1 MSTKIPQRVV
11 QDKGWKNKNE
21 QQAKNTHQKIIFPA
35 AATKSLQSCL
45 TLCDPIDGN
54 PPVSPVPVILQAR
67 TLEWVAISFSNA

>member
-45 TLCDPIDGN
+45 TLCDPRD
-54 PPVSPVPVILQAR
+54 
-67 TLEWVAISFSNA
+67 

>member
-35 AATKSLQSCL
+35 AAAKSHQLCP
-45 TLCDPIDGN
+45 TLCDTRD
-54 PPVSPVPVILQAR
+54 
-67 TLEWVAISFSNA
+67 